1 MTTPAAMFDAIPLLS
16 ANPTIGQ
23 NNSRDIRKILL
34 QGLLLSPGAGGFTRR
49 GVLHRGWI
57 GGTSG
62 VEPQELKVLQDDG
75 GLNLKVNYGLF
86 VVHRGAIGVAVDE
99 GPYLGGSWGQGTIPI
114 TMPAA
119 PGSQTRY
126 DGVFARIVDRNI
138 AADSALPLSP
148 GPYVD
153 VRSGVVGAS
162 LNIDGTPGTAGAPPD
177 TPDGYLPLAFIPRAT
192 SDNTITQN
200 EIIDVRR
207 GTAIPGTPRVL
218 FPWDV
223 AKLSTDT
230 GYFLGD
236 ERFRTAVAPYP
247 AFVDRW
253 DGTAWRGTQPVELA
267 TVTGPVSNILGIT
280 STVTPTEIIRKTIPD
295 PGFPYRVKVGATYGG
310 DSDAGATCEATL
322 RLSAVGGTL
331 IGLRGL
337 DPLWM
342 VNGTGG
348 SVNRERQIVMTPRTT
363 DVLTGQQDILLC
375 LRRIG
380 GGSQLGALANL
391 SQIHTEVIPAT

>member
-1 MTTPAAMFDAIPLLS
+1 MTMPVAMMDAIPLLS
-16 ANPTIGQ
+16 ANPTVGQ

-34 QGLLLSPGAGGFTRR
+34 QGLLLSPGSGGFTRR

-75 GLNLKVNYGLF
+75 LLNLKVNYGLF
-86 VVHRGAIGVAVDE
+86 AVHRGAIGVAVDE
-99 GPYLGGSWGQGTIPI
+99 GPYLGGSWGQGTVSI

-126 DGVFARIVDRNI
+126 DAVFARIVDRNI
-138 AADSALPLSP
+138 AADTALGIAP
-148 GPYVD
+148 GPYID
-153 VRSGVVGAS
+153 YRSGVVGAS

-192 SDNTITQN
+192 SDNAITQAK
-200 EIIDVRR
+200 IIDVRR
-207 GTAIPGTPRVL
+207 GTSIPGTPRVL

-223 AKLSTDT
+223 VKLTTDT
-230 GYFLGD
+230 GYFLGE
-236 ERFRTAVAPYP
+236 ERFRTPPNVAYP
-247 AFVDRW
+247 ALVDRW
-253 DGTAWRGTQPVELA
+253 DGAAWRGTQVVALS
-267 TVTGPVSNILGIT
+267 TVVGPVASILGIST
-280 STVTPTEIIRKTIPD
+280 TVTEVIRKTIPD
-295 PGFPYRVKVGATYGG
+295 PGYPYRVMVGATYGG
-310 DSDAGATCEATL
+310 DSDSGATAEATL
-322 RLSAVGGTL
+322 RIGTTAGTQ

-348 SVNRERQIVMTPRTT
+348 SVNRERQIVMAARSTAI
-363 DVLTGQQDILLC
+363 LTGQQDILLC
-375 LRRIG
+375 VKRLG
-380 GGSQLGALANL
+380 GGTQLGALANL
-391 SQIHTEVIPAT
+391 SELYTEVVPAT